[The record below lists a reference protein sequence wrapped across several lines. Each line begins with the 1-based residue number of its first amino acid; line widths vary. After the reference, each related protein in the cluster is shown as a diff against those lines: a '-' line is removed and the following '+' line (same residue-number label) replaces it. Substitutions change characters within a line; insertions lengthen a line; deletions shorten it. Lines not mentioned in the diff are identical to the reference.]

1 MDVIWVSFRSETWWV
16 NLFDTIVL
24 IENNVKPF
32 SVYGYFW
39 DANERFICLILVSM
53 SKFYEIRSYWAFLW
67 MFLRHLNEYVWL
79 SFCKKRNSL
88 NAFLSSCKGTFDTWV
103 NLFDTYCLLFFF
115 EKNLWR
121 NTFSCLSLVSFYQ
134 FEMKRVLK
142 TLVCVTAIKRILLH
156 C

>member
-53 SKFYEIRSYWAFLW
+53 SLINFIKYIRIGLSYECSWDPWMSMFDCLFVKKETLWTPSY
-67 MFLRHLNEYVWL
+67 HLARIPLIPEWICLTPIVSYFPL
-79 SFCKKRNSL
+79 KRIS
-88 NAFLSSCKGTFDTWV
+88 GETH
-103 NLFDTYCLLFFF
+103 
-115 EKNLWR
+115 
-121 NTFSCLSLVSFYQ
+121 SLVSLLSLFIN
-134 FEMKRVLK
+134 LK
-142 TLVCVTAIKRILLH
+142 WKES
-156 C
+156 